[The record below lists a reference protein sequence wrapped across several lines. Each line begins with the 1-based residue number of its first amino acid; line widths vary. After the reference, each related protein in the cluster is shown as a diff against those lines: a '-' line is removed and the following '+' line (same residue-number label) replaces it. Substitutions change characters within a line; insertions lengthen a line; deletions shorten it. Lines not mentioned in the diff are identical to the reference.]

1 MMNGN
6 GHSPAAFPLLR
17 RTELSKFL
25 TDAELREL
33 ERLGDTTR
41 RSPGRTLFRQG
52 EAADHLYVV
61 MEGSVELRAR
71 PPGRRAYRTVEV
83 VGQGCTLGD
92 ESVLE
97 EDEYLAGARVL
108 EPATLLALPR
118 QAFERLAGANPAIA
132 IGLLKCAGSCMIQTL
147 RRTAILTQ
155 APADVALDLLLQE
168 MATEGRRSN
177 GRVPVRITHAQLA
190 GMLHLSRETVSRML
204 AHMAEEGSVRLARG
218 VIHVR
223 SQAAA

>member
-6 GHSPAAFPLLR
+6 GHSAGAFPLLR

-25 TDAELREL
+25 TDAELKEL
-33 ERLGDTTR
+33 ERTGDTTR

-52 EAADHLYVV
+52 EGADHLYVV

-97 EDEYLAGARVL
+97 EDKYLAGARVL

-118 QAFERLAGANPAIA
+118 QAVERLAGANPAIA

-155 APADVALDLLLQE
+155 APADVALDLLLKE
-168 MATEGRRSN
+168 MATDGRRSN